1 MKLYEKKITILNT
14 AVQQQT
20 GFHDPMN
27 GLAAKRIPQY
37 PTFQLLL
44 KKCDEKN
51 SYATSGTAE

>member
-1 MKLYEKKITILNT
+1 MKVYEKKISILNT

-27 GLAAKRIPQY
+27 GLAAKIIPEY

-44 KKCDEKN
+44 KKCDVQN